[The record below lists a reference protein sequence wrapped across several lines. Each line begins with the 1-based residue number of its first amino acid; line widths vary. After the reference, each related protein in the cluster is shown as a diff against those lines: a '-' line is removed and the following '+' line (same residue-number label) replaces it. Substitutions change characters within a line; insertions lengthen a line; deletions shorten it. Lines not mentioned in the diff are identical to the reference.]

1 MDLYDGMNYVYTVY
15 KEKSFTSAAKK
26 LFISQ
31 PSLSASVRR
40 VEEKLGYPIFD
51 RTTKPVTLTEYGRK
65 YIDSI
70 ERIMEIEN
78 DFSDYLSNLENLRTG
93 KLVFGGSS
101 LYSSWFLP
109 PILAEFN
116 KLYPDISLEIREEDS
131 ENVFRMVQ
139 ENEIDFFI
147 ENYKLS
153 PTQYETY
160 LYGPEYILLAVPK
173 SFEVND
179 RLKMYQLP
187 STIIHG
193 SDYLEDYIHE
203 VPIREFA
210 DYPFILVKPN
220 NHTRVVSDQILQAN
234 HMHPKTLFEV
244 DQQMTAYNITSTG
257 LGISFVSDT
266 LVNFVPD
273 DSDIIY
279 YKLDMRYA
287 SRSLYFCWKAG
298 RYMTRAMQEFLKML
312 NESRL

>member
-193 SDYLEDYIHE
+193 RDYLEDYIHE